1 MISCNEIVGYLKPPI
16 CPQDIIPPIFLRQ
29 TMDTVGPALLLVIY
43 NCLSTASFPNSLK
56 CAMVTPYLKK
66 RPFFNFVP
74 ISNLPFIS
82 KILEN
87 VVLTQV
93 QSYLTVNLVHEMF
106 QSGFKALHS
115 TESALLRDSS
125 YIFIE
130 TDSVKSMALVLVDLS
145 AAFDLVDD
153 DD

>member
-1 MISCNEIVGYLKPPI
+1 
-16 CPQDIIPPIFLRQ
+16 
-29 TMDTVGPALLLVIY
+29 
-43 NCLSTASFPNSLK
+43 
-56 CAMVTPYLKK
+56 
-66 RPFFNFVP
+66 
-74 ISNLPFIS
+74 
-82 KILEN
+82 
-87 VVLTQV
+87 
-93 QSYLTVNLVHEMF
+93 MF

-125 YIFIE
+125 YIFTE